1 MKPTKNRV
9 FCTACQRTKMLFEQQ
24 SQADNF
30 IRFNSRQI
38 LEETGH
44 CPERSYYC
52 VNCGGWHITSVVSQ
66 QIAERLDRRDQERIR
81 ALCGGSFG
89 TTRRQK
95 VKELREK
102 AIDLRAK
109 IDALLSE
116 GNLAEINDILSGYKE
131 VEQKCNVLLGQ
142 GPYTPK
148 TKLLSSLLNYIKDA
162 LLQPAESRQ
171 SFIDRIADKGMV
183 KDVFRVVANVINREQ
198 LEQVFV
204 QMQEID
210 EFNDVSELQELET
223 CCLKLIERFKGQHV
237 SKVKKVY
244 KTRLA
249 DIIAACASRLPQ
261 PVEPETDVAE
271 IRSIES
277 DDTNY
282 QAYSET
288 LMSVISNIE
297 RIITLCHSGDYD
309 GCEDLIDISRL
320 LLERLGINDP
330 STQKL
335 KEQLDRWQQII
346 SESSHQN

>member
-9 FCTACQRTKMLFEQQ
+9 FCTACLRTKMLFEQQ

-38 LEETGH
+38 LEEAGH

-52 VNCGGWHITSVVSQ
+52 VNCGGWHITSIASSQ
-66 QIAERLDRRDQERIR
+66 VAERLDRRDQERIQ
-81 ALCGGSFG
+81 ALCGGSFN

-95 VKELREK
+95 VEELREK
-102 AIDLRAK
+102 ALDLRAQ

-116 GNLAEINDILSGYKE
+116 GKLDRINDILPGYKE
-131 VEQKCNVLLGQ
+131 VEKQCNVLLRR

-148 TKLLSSLLNYIKDA
+148 TKLLSTLLDYIKDA

-171 SFIDRIADKGMV
+171 SFIDRIPDKGMV

-204 QMQEID
+204 QIQEIE
-210 EFNDVSELQELET
+210 EFKDVSELQELEA
-223 CCLKLIERFKGQHV
+223 CCRKLIDRFKGQHV
-237 SKVKKVY
+237 SKVKKAY
-244 KTRLA
+244 KARLA
-249 DIIAACASRLPQ
+249 DIIAASTSRLSQ
-261 PVEPETDVAE
+261 SVESKTDDVEPQ
-271 IRSIES
+271 SIERN
-277 DDTNY
+277 DTNY
-282 QAYSET
+282 QIYSET

-297 RIITLCHSGDYD
+297 RIITLCNTGNYGES
-309 GCEDLIDISRL
+309 EDLIDISRL

-346 SESSHQN
+346 NESSLQN